1 MSDRSCDCCSEDD
14 TFFGEFFKAFII
26 CGTAVFIA
34 DTTFYL
40 IHKTI
45 KHSVEIEKLFS
56 RLEKCEKNH
65 ESSQDS

>member
-26 CGTAVFIA
+26 CGTAVFMA

-45 KHSVEIEKLFS
+45 KHSFEIEKLSS
-56 RLEKCEKNH
+56 RLEECEKNR
-65 ESSQDS
+65 ELKK